1 MIAPALAACSAA
13 PPQLGYLETSFE
25 QQESTEVAQRFA
37 IKPTPRLTLTP
48 PPRKI
53 KYPKSVAASGLQGVM
68 MQSHNQARARTG
80 APPLVWD
87 SGLAKDAATY
97 ANSMARTGRFA
108 HDNQSERSARQGENL
123 WMGTRNAYPQTE
135 MVGSWV
141 DEDRY
146 FKRGLFPENSTTG
159 SWHDIGHYTQI
170 IWPTTKR
177 VGCALVNNRDYDYL
191 VCRYSPA
198 GNVMGQDPLR
208 G

>member
-1 MIAPALAACSAA
+1 MIAPAIAACSSVA
-13 PPQLGYLETSFE
+13 PQIAYVETSFE
-25 QQESTEVAQRFA
+25 PQLPAERAQRFA
-37 IKPTPRLTLTP
+37 LKPAPRIMVVP
-48 PPRKI
+48 PTREI
-53 KYPKSVAASGLQGVM
+53 AFPKPLVISGLQSVM
-68 MQSHNQARARTG
+68 MASHNQARAKTG
-80 APPLVWD
+80 APELVWD
-87 SGLAKDAATY
+87 AGLAKDAAAY
-97 ANSMARTGRFA
+97 ARSMARTGRFA
-108 HDNQSERSARQGENL
+108 HANQSQRSALQGENL

-135 MVGSWV
+135 MVGSWI

-146 FKRGLFPENSTTG
+146 FKRGIFPENSTTG

-177 VGCALVNNRDYDYL
+177 VGCALANSGAYDYL

>member
-1 MIAPALAACSAA
+1 
-13 PPQLGYLETSFE
+13 
-25 QQESTEVAQRFA
+25 
-37 IKPTPRLTLTP
+37 
-48 PPRKI
+48 
-53 KYPKSVAASGLQGVM
+53 M
-68 MQSHNQARARTG
+68 MQTHNMARAKVG
-80 APPLVWD
+80 APDLVWD
-87 SGLAKDAATY
+87 SALAKDAAKY

-108 HDNQSERSARQGENL
+108 HDSQSERSARQGENL

-146 FKRGLFPENSTTG
+146 FKKGAFPDNSTTG

-177 VGCALVNNRDYDYL
+177 VGCAMANSGAYDYL

-198 GNVMGQDPLR
+198 GNVMGQNPLR
-208 G
+208 A

>member
-1 MIAPALAACSAA
+1 MAPQIA
-13 PPQLGYLETSFE
+13 YLETSFE
-25 QQESTEVAQRFA
+25 TSIIAEPVEPVIT
-37 IKPTPRLTLTP
+37 KPTPRIIVQPASRVIATPEAYTVSTLQ
-48 PPRKI
+48 
-53 KYPKSVAASGLQGVM
+53 SVM
-68 MQSHNQARARTG
+68 MAAHNRARTKIG
-80 APPLVWD
+80 APNLVWD
-87 SGLAKDAATY
+87 TQLASDAALY
-97 ANSMARTGRFA
+97 AGSLARSGRFG
-108 HDNQSERSARQGENL
+108 HDPQRGRKERQGENL

>member
-1 MIAPALAACSAA
+1 MACSAA
-13 PPQLGYLETSFE
+13 PPQLGYQETSFE
-25 QQESTEVAQRFA
+25 QQDVADWAQRVA
-37 IKPTPRLTLTP
+37 IKPAPRLTVLP

-53 KYPKSVAASGLQGVM
+53 KYPEPIAARGLQSVM

-80 APPLVWD
+80 APALVWD
-87 SGLAKDAATY
+87 AGLARDAATY

-141 DEDRY
+141 EEDRY
-146 FKRGLFPENSTTG
+146 FKRGIFPENSTTG

-177 VGCALVNNRDYDYL
+177 VGCAMANSGAFDYL